1 MLELNML
8 PTGCQGHSESAPERL
23 GMPHEPP
30 RQPQEVSG
38 GLQDAAKSLPRA
50 LLQPPQTTKRTP
62 RGPQIASSR
71 SPKQVF

>member
-8 PTGCQGHSESAPERL
+8 PTGFQGLSKSAPEHL

-30 RQPQEVSG
+30 RQPQEASG

-50 LLQPPQTTKRTP
+50 PQCCS
-62 RGPQIASSR
+62 RGP
-71 SPKQVF
+71 